1 MTGIS
6 TVHRDIRELQLEEKV
21 ILDPKDTA
29 TALNDY
35 FVDCVLNLM
44 QSTCPRLDYHP
55 LMPLNIN
62 TPFIDLSV
70 VSYAQVDKVMWS
82 QEL

>member
-6 TVHRDIRELQLEEKV
+6 TVHKDIRELQLEEKV

-35 FVDCVLNLM
+35 FVDSSKPDAKHLP
-44 QSTCPRLDYHP
+44 SARLPPTNATEHQH
-55 LMPLNIN
+55 I
-62 TPFIDLSV
+62 IS
-70 VSYAQVDKVMWS
+70 
-82 QEL
+82 